1 MTQTER
7 TFLIVDDEAL
17 PRKLLTAHLTSYG
30 TCASASSPQEG
41 LTMFGDAMITRP
53 YDIVFLDILMPGMD
67 GLEVLRRLRTLEK
80 VSAQRR
86 GHHIPIIMVT
96 GVEDLSMVKAAYTEL
111 CDGYLTKPV
120 QAAKLHK
127 LLEEILVGRR
137 S

>member
-7 TFLIVDDEAL
+7 TFLIVDDEPI
-17 PRKLLTAHLTSYG
+17 PRKLLTAHLTPYG
-30 TCASASSPQEG
+30 RCTSASSPQEG
-41 LTMFGDAMITRP
+41 LSMFGDALMMRP

-80 VSAQRR
+80 VSAQGR
-86 GHHIPIIMVT
+86 GRHIPVVMVT
-96 GVEDLSMVKAAYTEL
+96 GVEDLSTVKAAYTEL

-137 S
+137 P

>member
-1 MTQTER
+1 MSNAPKSV
-7 TFLIVDDEAL
+7 LIVDDEPAARAQLREVIGAL
-17 PRKLLTAHLTSYG
+17 EELEVVAEVSDG
-30 TCASASSPQEG
+30 SAAIEAIEQHTP
-41 LTMFGDAMITRP
+41 
-53 YDIVFLDILMPGMD
+53 DIVFLDILMPGMD